1 MHLASKTLVVGL
13 ICAAS
18 AGAADMKKA
27 ARDWKSKC
35 ASCHGADGK
44 GHTDQGK
51 KMKLADLSSASWQKA
66 NTDAKIK
73 EVIENGAKNGDAQM
87 DGYKDKLSAE
97 QIDALVSYVRS
108 LKASSKAAKKKAA
121 AR

>member
-1 MHLASKTLVVGL
+1 MALRFSTRPIGTVVSPVIICPPGRTTMHLASKTLIVGL

-44 GHTDQGK
+44 AHTDQGK
-51 KMKLADLSSASWQKA
+51 KMKIADLSSASWQKA

-73 EVIENGAKNGDAQM
+73 EVIENG
-87 DGYKDKLSAE
+87 
-97 QIDALVSYVRS
+97 
-108 LKASSKAAKKKAA
+108 
-121 AR
+121 